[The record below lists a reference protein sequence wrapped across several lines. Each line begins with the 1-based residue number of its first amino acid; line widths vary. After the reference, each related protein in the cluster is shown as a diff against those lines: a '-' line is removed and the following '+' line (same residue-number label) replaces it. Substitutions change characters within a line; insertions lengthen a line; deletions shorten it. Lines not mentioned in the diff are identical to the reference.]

1 MFSEENPKTTIFL
14 NTSLFILYLGQIIYI
29 IFGIIY
35 LVKDYEIAE
44 KCNQSN
50 LWLYILISL
59 LFSFFNL
66 NIKSNNENNNNIAL
80 IITIIIGFMT
90 NLSFCIWGGLEL
102 FQYSHSCTDLLNS
115 HLWTIGFISFI
126 MQLIVCFIF
135 ICIPIFT
142 LCYIS
147 LKKNEQNIIN
157 EI

>member
-1 MFSEENPKTTIFL
+1 MLSEENPKTTICLYAFL
-14 NTSLFILYLGQIIYI
+14 IILYLGQITYI

-35 LVKDYEIAE
+35 LVQDYEIAKE
-44 KCNQSN
+44 CNQSK
-50 LWLYILISL
+50 LWFYILVSLIISFL
-59 LFSFFNL
+59 NL
-66 NIKSNNENNNNIAL
+66 NIKSREESDHNSAL
-80 IITIIIGFMT
+80 IITIIIGFMI

-126 MQLIVCFIF
+126 MQLTVAFIF
-135 ICIPIFT
+135 ICIPPFT

-157 EI
+157 EF